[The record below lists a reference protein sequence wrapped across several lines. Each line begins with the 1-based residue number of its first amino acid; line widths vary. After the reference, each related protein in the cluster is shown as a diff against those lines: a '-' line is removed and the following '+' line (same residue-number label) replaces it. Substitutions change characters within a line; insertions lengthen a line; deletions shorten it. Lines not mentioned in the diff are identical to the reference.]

1 MKIFCVECQDHME
14 TELVTGSEIYPHR
27 TDLADKYFYRCTK
40 CGNYVGCHPNTT
52 KPLGCIPN
60 EELKRAR
67 NLIHDKLDPLWKS
80 YAYGKSRGW
89 WYSTLAKELGIK
101 EYHTGWTRSVEECR
115 NVWRAINK
123 ILKDLENKEKDHE
136 Q

>member
-14 TELVTGSEIYPHR
+14 TELVTGREIYPHR
-27 TDLADKYFYRCTK
+27 PDLADKYFYKCTK
-40 CGNYVGCHPNTT
+40 CGNCVGCHPNTT

-60 EELKRAR
+60 DELKKAR
-67 NLIHDKLDPLWKS
+67 SLIHDKLDPLWKS

-89 WYSTLAKELGIK
+89 WYSKLAKELGIK

-123 ILKDLENKEKDHE
+123 ILKDLEFKEKDHE
-136 Q
+136 